1 MRENVKM
8 LVFVTNV
15 LTFSRCFFYK
25 ITTLYVKKNNIFF
38 ENYVFKDTKSRWNLA
53 VIVNSFFLHEVFKI

>member
-15 LTFSRCFFYK
+15 LTFSRFYK
-25 ITTLYVKKNNIFF
+25 ITTLYMKKQYLF
-38 ENYVFKDTKSRWNLA
+38 ENYVFKDTKVVGTL
-53 VIVNSFFLHEVFKI
+53 LL

>member
-15 LTFSRCFFYK
+15 LTFSRCFYK
-25 ITTLYVKKNNIFF
+25 ITTLYMKKQYLF

-53 VIVNSFFLHEVFKI
+53 VIVNSFLHEVFKI

>member
-15 LTFSRCFFYK
+15 LTFSRFFFFIK
-25 ITTLYVKKNNIFF
+25 ITTLYMKKKQYIF
-38 ENYVFKDTKSRWNLA
+38 
-53 VIVNSFFLHEVFKI
+53 

>member
-1 MRENVKM
+1 MAFLLLHNYTDFI
-8 LVFVTNV
+8 VFS
-15 LTFSRCFFYK
+15 LFFYK
-25 ITTLYVKKNNIFF
+25 ITTLYMKKNNIFF

>member
-15 LTFSRCFFYK
+15 LTFSRCFYK

-38 ENYVFKDTKSRWNLA
+38 ENYVFKDTKSR
-53 VIVNSFFLHEVFKI
+53 

>member
-15 LTFSRCFFYK
+15 LTFSRFFFYK
-25 ITTLYVKKNNIFF
+25 ITTLYMKKTI
-38 ENYVFKDTKSRWNLA
+38 Y
-53 VIVNSFFLHEVFKI
+53 FLKITFSKTQKVVGTLLL

>member
-15 LTFSRCFFYK
+15 LTFSRCFYK
-25 ITTLYVKKNNIFF
+25 ITTLYMKNNIFLKITF
-38 ENYVFKDTKSRWNLA
+38 SKTQKVVEPCCYSKF
-53 VIVNSFFLHEVFKI
+53 IFLHEVFKI

>member
-8 LVFVTNV
+8 LVFATNI
-15 LTFSRCFFYK
+15 LTFSRCFFIK
-25 ITTLYVKKNNIFF
+25 SPLYIKKNDIFF

>member
-15 LTFSRCFFYK
+15 LTFSRCFYK
-25 ITTLYVKKNNIFF
+25 ITTLYMKKQ
-38 ENYVFKDTKSRWNLA
+38 YL
-53 VIVNSFFLHEVFKI
+53 LKITFSKTQKVVGTLLL